1 MAEKVSQQK
10 KKGVCLVSHRL
21 ENKTYIS
28 TGQLLILM
36 FHFLT
41 GNAITIN
48 MDSYMQ
54 RDTWII
60 QLVAMIL
67 GMVLF
72 RMYCYT
78 AETFPGKPLT
88 TYASELVGHT
98 CGTVMGV
105 LYILFFLFL
114 TGGNLRDETELI
126 RISVLE
132 QTPNLVVA
140 FLMVLCV
147 MYVLWLGFEVLARTG
162 QIMLIA
168 VVTVI
173 FVGNVLLILSDSIH
187 LHELTPVMEH
197 GFKSVLHS
205 AIREH
210 LAFPYAE
217 MICFMM
223 FVPHLE
229 KTSQMA
235 RTGYAGIIVGGF
247 VLAESAILNVAV
259 MGTDIAQRSIFPL
272 LSTFGNV
279 QFSEY
284 LQRLDVIV
292 LMTMIVGDFFK
303 IALFFYA
310 AVLGISDIFN
320 LPYRKTLLF
329 VGIIVLLWSQVQTP
343 SMIEH
348 LSLARLS
355 FIYIHP
361 LFVYIFPLLLF
372 LAALLHRS
380 RVRTRGRSGNFQK
393 TGPS

>member
-1 MAEKVSQQK
+1 M
-10 KKGVCLVSHRL
+10 
-21 ENKTYIS
+21 
-28 TGQLLILM
+28 
-36 FHFLT
+36 
-41 GNAITIN
+41 
-48 MDSYMQ
+48 
-54 RDTWII
+54 
-60 QLVAMIL
+60 
-67 GMVLF
+67 
-72 RMYCYT
+72 
-78 AETFPGKPLT
+78 
-88 TYASELVGHT
+88 
-98 CGTVMGV
+98 
-105 LYILFFLFL
+105 
-114 TGGNLRDETELI
+114 RDETELI

-235 RTGYAGIIVGGF
+235 RTGYVGIIVGGF
-247 VLAESAILNVAV
+247 VLAEAAILNVAV

-348 LSLARLS
+348 LSLGRLS

-380 RVRTRGRSGNFQK
+380 RVRTRGRSGKFQK